1 MLRIVRVELGAC
13 AVLGDEQW
21 SSRGV
26 GWKALAVRTFSIVSS
41 VVEDDYDNNQK
52 NNGTYFKSLIA
63 KTLADGMGSTEDGH
77 AKCTHN
83 SYCQIIHLAETPS
96 LTTVR
101 GLHTRQ

>member
-1 MLRIVRVELGAC
+1 M
-13 AVLGDEQW
+13 LGDEQW

-96 LTTVR
+96 LIAVR
-101 GLHTRQ
+101 GLHTRQLSHPSSDM